1 MEEILRVEGLSKS
14 FGGIEAVKDVS
25 FSVYRGEILGLI
37 GPNGSGKTTLV
48 NLITGVIKPDSGK
61 VVYRREDITG
71 LKPHV
76 IANKGITRT
85 FQQTKHFPYLPTLAN
100 VLVPS
105 MAPRSRQN
113 GSPLDKALEALVFTG
128 LLAEADVP
136 AGRLTHYQ
144 LKLLELARVIA
155 LSPELAFLDEV
166 FGGLSPPEIEKVI
179 ELIEYLNKGRG
190 VTLVIIEHK
199 LRYLM
204 KIVDR
209 VVVLSYGRKIFEGKP
224 EEAVRHKEVVE
235 AYIGRGVFL

>member
-1 MEEILRVEGLSKS
+1 MLRVEGLSKS

-25 FSVYRGEILGLI
+25 FSVYRGEVLGLI

-48 NLITGVIKPDSGK
+48 NLVTGLIKPDSGK
-61 VVYRREDITG
+61 VVYKGEDITG

-76 IANKGITRT
+76 IANKGIART
-85 FQQTKHFPYLPTLAN
+85 FQQTKHFPYLPTIAN

-105 MAPRSRQN
+105 MSPRGRRD
-113 GSPLDKALEALVFTG
+113 GSPLEKALESLVFTG

-144 LKLLELARVIA
+144 LKLLELARVMA
-155 LSPELAFLDEV
+155 LSPELVFLDEV
-166 FGGLSPPEIEKVI
+166 FGGLSPSEIEKVM
-179 ELIEYLNKGRG
+179 ELLEYLNKGRG
-190 VTLVIIEHK
+190 MTLVVIEHK

-204 KIVDR
+204 RMADR

-224 EEAVRHKEVVE
+224 EEAVKHKEVIE
-235 AYIGRGVFL
+235 AYLGRGVFT